1 MNIRIEKRV
10 PFGFKG
16 KWGKVYKLTNFNNG
30 SPIIYQDNTYYD
42 IGYDVQFKYLEN
54 GVDKSIINSTP
65 IANLVTKG
73 EFRLVKTTDAYF
85 DTSTQEYECVVQP
98 NDIIKVFGDWWICE
112 KVEERS
118 VYTPQKQTFYYLSL
132 KKIFEEVLTNN
143 EFNNTN
149 ATIIDVFNT
158 TIIEFS
164 IAQQNKN
171 EIIVD
176 WGDGERQTISQN
188 SQLLRHTYNKVTN
201 TKIKIFS
208 KTPYELSLTSIK
220 NIKNLELNE
229 FVVGGE
235 FTGSEIYNFELSTGI
250 TRLTTNM
257 FSNVKKL
264 KTLTIPSVVTRID
277 NSSCI
282 LCEDLENVEINANVL
297 NLGGSMFYGC
307 SKLKSVKLNDGLE
320 ILSAKTFENCI
331 GLENITIPAS
341 VKSIG
346 VDAFLNC
353 PLKTIKLEPT
363 TPPNLYS
370 NGGITTSIEAIY
382 IPQGTLSDYQTD
394 WSVFAN
400 KFIEY

>member
-30 SPIIYQDNTYYD
+30 IPIIYQDNTYYD

-85 DTSTQEYECVVQP
+85 DNTTQEYECVVQP

-112 KVEERS
+112 KIEERS

-188 SQLLRHTYNKVTN
+188 SQLLRHTYNIITN

-208 KTPYELSLTSIK
+208 KTPYELSLISIK

-235 FTGSEIYNFELSTGI
+235 FSGSEIYNFEFSTGI

-257 FSNVKKL
+257 LSNVKKL

-277 NSSCI
+277 SSSCI

-307 SKLKSVKLNDGLE
+307 SKLKSVKLNNGLE

-331 GLENITIPAS
+331 GLENITIPVS

-363 TPPNLYS
+363 TPPNLFS

-382 IPQGTLSDYQTD
+382 IPQGTLSAYQTA